1 MAELEQTDGQ
11 MWLIVDSS
19 EINGDDTRSAQIES
33 LLADGHSYKA
43 DTLEELAEVIGVD
56 AEALQASVDKYNE
69 GMLAGE
75 DEFGKACDA
84 SSVIEEGPF
93 YASLRTP
100 TVHYT
105 MGGIEINPD
114 TEVLDADGDPVPGLY
129 AAGEV
134 TTGIHGNNRLGG
146 NAYPD
151 IMTFGRIAGLEAAAY
166 AEDSED

>member
-1 MAELEQTDGQ
+1 MAELAQTDGE

-19 EINGDDTRSAQIES
+19 EIAGDDTRNDLINR
-33 LLADGHSYKA
+33 LLGDGHSYVA
-43 DTLEELAEVIGVD
+43 DTLDELAEIIGVD
-56 AEALQASVDKYNE
+56 AEALKATVDEYNAGMEAGSDAFGKSATAASVI
-69 GMLAGE
+69 AT
-75 DEFGKACDA
+75 
-84 SSVIEEGPF
+84 GPF

-105 MGGIEINPD
+105 MGGIAFNAEAQ
-114 TEVLDADGDPVPGLY
+114 VLGADGNPVPGLY

-151 IMTFGRIAGLEAAAY
+151 IMTFGRIAGINAAK
-166 AEDSED
+166 